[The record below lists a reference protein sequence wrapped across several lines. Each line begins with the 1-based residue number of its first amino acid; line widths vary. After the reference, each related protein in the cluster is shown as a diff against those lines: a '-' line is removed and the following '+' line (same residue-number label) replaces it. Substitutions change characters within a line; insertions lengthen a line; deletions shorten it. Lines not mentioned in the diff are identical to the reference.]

1 VGELLADFS
10 KEHVMSLAIGEE
22 QIPAD
27 ERDLIKHL
35 VALQVGIM
43 TKTDPT
49 RRGQHPKH
57 HGSVDAEFVVRG
69 DIPDVYRIG
78 LFKEPAT
85 YTAKV
90 RWSNGG
96 ERDDM
101 KPDVHGMA
109 VKVLGVKGTPALKG
123 SDREEQDFILI
134 DSETFFVPDVK
145 MMLELMTA
153 RVTAAQ
159 KPEVMTEFAQKHK
172 DIVGGLAAA
181 RTTIA
186 SPLTTRYWSTV
197 PYKLGGGAVKYTA
210 VPSADNKSGGVPAT
224 SSDYLRAAMASQL
237 VLGETGAQFELC
249 LIPQADAVDNP
260 IENPMVPWKAEPVAV
275 ATITVAPQA
284 FDTPERM
291 KEAEDMSFDPWH
303 ALAEHRPL
311 GGINRARRD
320 VYAASLTLRQSA
332 AAV

>member
-1 VGELLADFS
+1 
-10 KEHVMSLAIGEE
+10 MSLAIGEE

-27 ERDLIKHL
+27 EGDLIKHL

-43 TKTDPT
+43 MKKDPT

-57 HGSVDAEFVVRG
+57 HGCVDAEFVVHG
-69 DIPDVYRIG
+69 DIPDVHKIG
-78 LFKEPAT
+78 ILKEPGI
-85 YTAKV
+85 YQAKV

-96 ERDDM
+96 ETDDI

-109 VKVLGVKGTPALKG
+109 VKVLGVKGMPALKG
-123 SDREEQDFILI
+123 SHRDEQDFILI
-134 DSETFFVPDVK
+134 DSEAFFVPDVK
-145 MMLELMTA
+145 MMLALMTA
-153 RVTAAQ
+153 RVASAQ
-159 KPEVMTEFAQKHK
+159 KPEVMTEFAEKHK
-172 DIVGGLAAA
+172 DIAGALAAA
-181 RTTIA
+181 RTTIS

-197 PYKLGGGAVKYTA
+197 PFKLGGGAVKYTV

-224 SSDYLRAAMASQL
+224 LSDYLRAAMASQL
-237 VLGETGAQFELC
+237 MPGENGAQFELC
-249 LIPQADAVDNP
+249 LIPQADPVDDP
-260 IENPMVPWKAEPVAV
+260 IENPMVPWKSEPVAV
-275 ATITVAPQA
+275 ATIKVAPQV

-320 VYAASLTLRQSA
+320 VYAASLTLRQSSV
-332 AAV
+332 AV

>member
-1 VGELLADFS
+1 
-10 KEHVMSLAIGEE
+10 MSPALGEE
-22 QIPAD
+22 QTPAD
-27 ERDLIKHL
+27 EGDLIKQL

-43 TKTDPT
+43 KKTDPT

-57 HGSVDAEFVVRG
+57 HGCVDAEFVVRG
-69 DIPDVYRIG
+69 DTPDAYRIG
-78 LFKEPAT
+78 IFKEPAI
-85 YTAKV
+85 YLAKV

-109 VKVLGVKGTPALKG
+109 VKVLGVKGTPALEG
-123 SDREEQDFILI
+123 SDLEEQDFILI
-134 DSETFFVPDVK
+134 DSEAFFVPGVK

-153 RVTAAQ
+153 RVASAQ

-172 DIVGGLAAA
+172 DIAGGLAAA
-181 RTTIA
+181 RKTIA
-186 SPLTTRYWSTV
+186 SPLTTQYWSTV
-197 PYKLGGGAVKYTA
+197 PFKLGAGAVKYQV
-210 VPSADNKSGGVPAT
+210 VPSIDNKSGEVPAT

-237 VLGETGAQFELC
+237 APGENGARFELC
-249 LIPQADAVDNP
+249 LIPQADPGDNP
-260 IENPMVPWKAEPVAV
+260 IENPMVPWKSEPVAV
-275 ATITVAPQA
+275 ATIKVAPQA

-311 GGINRARRD
+311 GGINRARRA
-320 VYAASLTLRQSA
+320 VYAASLRLRQSSA
-332 AAV
+332 AM